1 MNREIKFRAW
11 DKEYEKMTYFDD
23 EDYSYSCPE
32 VFRLEQVFKKDCNY
46 NDYEDFR
53 YEDITDEVELMQYTG
68 LHDKNGKEIYEGDIL
83 KVPVRRCG
91 NSYGNWW
98 QDRNDNHGWTGDFVY
113 KKIEFKNGYD
123 NLSEIIGGFVFKDL
137 PITKKQIKV
146 IAQPR
151 GKERTEQN
159 VDTYNFKI
167 EEVQVIGNIYDNPEL
182 LGEK

>member
-1 MNREIKFRAW
+1 M
-11 DKEYEKMTYFDD
+11 
-23 EDYSYSCPE
+23 
-32 VFRLEQVFKKDCNY
+32 
-46 NDYEDFR
+46 
-53 YEDITDEVELMQYTG
+53 
-68 LHDKNGKEIYEGDIL
+68 HDKNEKKIYEGDIL

-113 KKIEFKNGYD
+113 EKIEFKNGYD
-123 NLSEIIGGFVFKDL
+123 NLSETMGGFVFKYL

-182 LGEK
+182 LGGE

>member
-1 MNREIKFRAW
+1 MNRTIKFRGKSKRTREW
-11 DKEYEKMTYFDD
+11 VYGYYWTNENGNYFIRQTIDLN
-23 EDYSYSCPE
+23 SC
-32 VFRLEQVFKKDCNY
+32 FSIA
-46 NDYEDFR
+46 
-53 YEDITDEVELMQYTG
+53 DIEIDIETIGQYTG
-68 LHDKNGKEIYEGDIL
+68 LHDKNGKEIYEGDIV

-123 NLSEIIGGFVFKDL
+123 NLSETMGGFVFKYL

-167 EEVQVIGNIYDNPEL
+167 EEVQVIGNIYDNPKL
-182 LGEK
+182 LGGE

>member
-1 MNREIKFRAW
+1 MNREIKFRGR
-11 DKEYEKMTYFDD
+11 DKENWHYGDLVQEIRHNDNKLFDGTMTHIRNFEYKNG
-23 EDYSYSCPE
+23 SYIGDIFPVNPE
-32 VFRLEQVFKKDCNY
+32 TIGQF
-46 NDYEDFR
+46 
-53 YEDITDEVELMQYTG
+53 TG
-68 LHDKNGKEIYEGDIL
+68 LYDKNGKEIYEGDIL

-123 NLSEIIGGFVFKDL
+123 NLSETMGGFVFKYL

-167 EEVQVIGNIYDNPEL
+167 EEVEVIGNIYDNPEL
-182 LGEK
+182 LKEEI